1 MLDCDEVFENLN
13 NSKQLF
19 FVGILSIS
27 IPLGKATPQSHPI
40 YDAYRSE

>member
-13 NSKQLF
+13 NPKQLF
-19 FVGILSIS
+19 LVGILIIS
-27 IPLGKATPQSHPI
+27 IPLGQATPYPI